1 VVNRGS
7 LLQGRISRLGRK
19 MVYLENE
26 FVLAVDRQEGTRAK
40 ELALLRDA
48 LATRRSTLQR
58 ELWALRT
65 RGTA

>member
-1 VVNRGS
+1 VNRGS

-40 ELALLRDA
+40 KLAVLRDA

-65 RGTA
+65 RGSA

>member
-1 VVNRGS
+1 
-7 LLQGRISRLGRK
+7 

-40 ELALLRDA
+40 KLAVLRDA

-65 RGTA
+65 RGSA

>member
-1 VVNRGS
+1 MNRGS

-40 ELALLRDA
+40 KLAVLRDA

-65 RGTA
+65 RGSA